1 MRYSNTLV
9 HYSGKINEEKRKIF
23 WNKKWNSN
31 QNLLNTFKNLRFYFS
46 CFESCVTSIKE
57 DSGFQVR
64 DGNLKWKAIS
74 MTEGTIH
81 VEHTCDNSSA
91 YRFWRWNYLSLLKS
105 SCELGNH
112 SITCDL
118 DLQDMENTGFSQWMW
133 QIKVKLFW
141 NFWPKQIKI

>member
-105 SCELGNH
+105 S
-112 SITCDL
+112 L
-118 DLQDMENTGFSQWMW
+118 DHLWFRFAGHVKYRFFTVDVTDEG
-133 QIKVKLFW
+133 KVILKLLTKT
-141 NFWPKQIKI
+141 N